1 MVSTASFQ
9 FGTPRTTVQSITIYR
24 RSYPAD
30 GAPENF
36 SLRPYP
42 AHQRCTYTVG
52 KKVYEA
58 VFQQLT
64 VSAPDDAKVLE
75 EKNLLAWS
83 GKDGKMQS
91 SAAEVLGFADAGVSG
106 FRKVK

>member
-1 MVSTASFQ
+1 
-9 FGTPRTTVQSITIYR
+9 VQSITIYR
-24 RSYPAD
+24 RSYPVD
-30 GAPENF
+30 GAPETF

-52 KKVYEA
+52 EKVYNA
-58 VFQQLT
+58 VFQQFT
-64 VSAPDDAKVLE
+64 VSVPDDAKVLE

-83 GKDGKMQS
+83 GKDGKRES
-91 SAAEVLGFADAGVSG
+91 KAAEVLGLVEAGVSG

>member
-1 MVSTASFQ
+1 
-9 FGTPRTTVQSITIYR
+9 VQSITIYR
-24 RSYPAD
+24 RTFPID
-30 GAPENF
+30 GAPETF

-52 KKVYEA
+52 NKVYEA
-58 VFQQLT
+58 MFEQFT
-64 VSAPDDAKVLE
+64 VSVPDDAKVLE

-91 SAAEVLGFADAGVSG
+91 SAAEVLGFVEVGVSG
-106 FRKVK
+106 FHKVK